1 MRQFTVE
8 QANRTLPL
16 VRRIV
21 EDVVAQHRRWRE
33 TILELDLVASASRS
47 DDAQTRSEEL
57 EQRALAYARELDDY
71 QRELADLG
79 IQLKDPRLGLVDFP
93 AELDGRP
100 VLLCWHLGEP
110 EVRFWHEVDPGYAGR
125 RPLVPQLVG

>member
-1 MRQFTVE
+1 MRVFTVE
-8 QANRTLPL
+8 QANKTLPL

-21 EDVVAQHRRWRE
+21 DDVVAQHRRWRE
-33 TILELDLVASASRS
+33 TILELDLVASASRLDEQS
-47 DDAQTRSEEL
+47 RAEEL
-57 EQRALAYARELDDY
+57 EQRALGLARELDGY

-100 VLLCWHLGEP
+100 VLLCWHLGGP
-110 EVRFWHEVDPGYAGR
+110 GVRF
-125 RPLVPQLVG
+125 

>member
-1 MRQFTVE
+1 MRVFTVE
-8 QANRTLPL
+8 QANKTLPL

-33 TILELDLVASASRS
+33 TILELDLVASASRLDEQS
-47 DDAQTRSEEL
+47 RGEEL
-57 EQRALAYARELDDY
+57 EQRALGLARELDGY

-110 EVRFWHEVDPGYAGR
+110 EVRFLHEVDAGYAGR
-125 RPLVPQLVG
+125 RPLVPQPVG

>member
-1 MRQFTVE
+1 MRLFTVE

-33 TILELDLVASASRS
+33 TIMELDLVASAARS
-47 DDAQTRSEEL
+47 DDAQTRAEEL
-57 EQRALAYARELDDY
+57 EQRALGFARELDEY
-71 QRELADLG
+71 QRELAALG

-93 AELDGRP
+93 AELDGRQ

-110 EVRFWHEVDPGYAGR
+110 EVRFWHEVDAGYAGR

>member
-47 DDAQTRSEEL
+47 DDAQTRGEEL
-57 EQRALAYARELDDY
+57 EQRIFEILH
-71 QRELADLG
+71 
-79 IQLKDPRLGLVDFP
+79 
-93 AELDGRP
+93 
-100 VLLCWHLGEP
+100 HLGAWLEHP
-110 EVRFWHEVDPGYAGR
+110 KGERVRAEFSDWAVVVSKKRFP
-125 RPLVPQLVG
+125 

>member
-1 MRQFTVE
+1 MRVFTVE
-8 QANRTLPL
+8 QANKTLPL
-16 VRRIV
+16 LRRIV

-33 TILELDLVASASRS
+33 TILELDLVASASRLDEQS
-47 DDAQTRSEEL
+47 RAEEL
-57 EQRALAYARELDDY
+57 EQRALGLARELDGY

-110 EVRFWHEVDPGYAGR
+110 EVLFWHEVDAGYAGR

>member
-1 MRQFTVE
+1 MRLFTVE

-21 EDVVAQHRRWRE
+21 EDVVAHHRRWRE
-33 TILELDLVASASRS
+33 TIMELDLVASAARS
-47 DDAQTRSEEL
+47 DDAQTRAEEL
-57 EQRALAYARELDDY
+57 EQRALGFARELDEY
-71 QRELADLG
+71 QRELAALG

-93 AELDGRP
+93 AELDGRQ

-110 EVRFWHEVDPGYAGR
+110 EVRFWHEVDAGYAGR
-125 RPLVPQLVG
+125 QPLVPQLVG